1 MTDRLTTAHI
11 DLGAYSHNLNVIK
24 SHLASTVGIMAVIKA
39 NAYGHGVVEIAR
51 AATTAG
57 VKYIGVACLYEARQI
72 RTAGITHPV
81 MLINYLD
88 PTSFPDAL
96 DLNLTITVMDASAI
110 TALAA
115 LAQERKQSV
124 KVHLKVDTGMH
135 RAGCDPDEFVA
146 LAQSITRN
154 PYLELEGVYTH
165 FADAD
170 NADHTFTLHQLHH
183 FQRLI
188 ASLKTMGINPPLI
201 HAANSAATLSIPESH
216 FTLVRPGI
224 TTYGI
229 NPFETGHPLYEKT
242 AQTLRTVLTL
252 TSQIVHIRTISS
264 GDPVGYGC
272 TEKVKRAARLALVPI
287 GYGDGYVRGAQSRR
301 YMLVGGKK
309 APLIG
314 RVSMDQ
320 SCIDITDTSASVG
333 DEVVIIGTQDGLSQS
348 ATDLAMQTGTISY
361 EVLASLSAR
370 VTRCYTTEI

>member
-24 SHLASTVGIMAVIKA
+24 SHLTSTVGIMAVVKA
-39 NAYGHGVVEIAR
+39 NAYGHGIVEMAR

-57 VKYIGVACLYEARQI
+57 VRYIGVVCLYEARQI

-88 PTSFPDAL
+88 PASFSDAL
-96 DLNLTITVMDASAI
+96 DLDLTITVMDAHAI
-110 TALAA
+110 AA
-115 LAQERKQSV
+115 LAYLAQKRKQKV
-124 KVHLKVDTGMH
+124 KVHLKADTGMH
-135 RAGCDPDEFVA
+135 RAGCDLEEFSA
-146 LAQSITRN
+146 LATQIIDCKN
-154 PYLELEGVYTH
+154 LELEGVYTH

-170 NADHTFTLHQLHH
+170 NVDHTFTLHQLHH
-183 FQRLI
+183 FQSLI

-201 HAANSAATLSIPESH
+201 HAANSAATLALPASH

-224 TTYGI
+224 ATYGI
-229 NPFETGHPLYEKT
+229 NPFAPRHPLYAKMSQ
-242 AQTLRTVLTL
+242 ALKPILTL
-252 TSQIVHIRTISS
+252 TSVIVHIRTIPP
-264 GDPVGYGC
+264 GEYIGYGC
-272 TEKVKRAARLALVPI
+272 TVKTKRQTKVALIPI
-287 GYGDGYVRGAQSRR
+287 GYGDGYMRSAQSRR

-320 SCIDITDTSASVG
+320 SCIDITDIRASVG
-333 DEVVIIGTQDGLSQS
+333 DEVVIVGAQNGLSQS
-348 ATDLAMQTGTISY
+348 TTDLATQTGTINY
-361 EVLASLSAR
+361 EVLTNLSAR